1 MHSVQLPLVTKE
13 ARNMDQVLELS
24 FLTPGQQTTDTN
36 KKLSVIKIKH
46 PATTLDRDAVY
57 QAMLKLVD
65 FEFLLNNK
73 GEPMTLGR
81 PYMATMVATNKK
93 IIFDESQKMI

>member
-1 MHSVQLPLVTKE
+1 
-13 ARNMDQVLELS
+13 MDQVLELS

-93 IIFDESQKMI
+93 IIFDKSQKMI

>member
-1 MHSVQLPLVTKE
+1 MNQI
-13 ARNMDQVLELS
+13 LELS
-24 FLTPGQQTTDTN
+24 FLAPGQQATDTN

-46 PATTLDRDAVY
+46 PAATLDRDSVY
-57 QAMLKLVD
+57 QAMLKLAD

-73 GEPMTLGR
+73 GESMTLGR
-81 PYMATMVATNKK
+81 PYMATLVATTKK

>member
-1 MHSVQLPLVTKE
+1 M
-13 ARNMDQVLELS
+13 NQVLELS

-46 PATTLDRDAVY
+46 TATTLDRDAVY
-57 QAMLKLVD
+57 QAMLKLAD

-73 GEPMTLGR
+73 GEPMTLGH